1 MASGNRE
8 ELIIDGEISPLR
20 QKLREAA
27 ADLKKFGQEGGQ
39 AVSGMTGPLEML
51 RSKFVAIGAALTA
64 GGIMAFIQRTID
76 AADNLGKLS
85 QKIGVSVEDLAG
97 FQHAANLSDLSLE
110 QFSQGVK
117 QLSKYMTEH
126 GDKLRAAGIT
136 ATDTKGAL
144 IQLADAF
151 QRMQDGP
158 QKTAIAMELFGKQG
172 AELIP
177 LLNGGGAAL
186 RSMMEEGQRFNPITK
201 EMSDRAQ
208 EFNDSMTRMQTR
220 AGAVG
225 VAIASDLLPHLNRLF
240 DRLQQATQSGF
251 VDGFMSRWKAVFMGL
266 AAAINEAMASV
277 EEFLAK
283 ITFGSVAEN
292 HMKQAISLRESARRL
307 YQEMAAMAPA
317 QKQES
322 SRSGK
327 EDEPAKTNL
336 ASLLSGGKG
345 ASVEAKDPSVEAKD
359 PSFMQYY
366 EAELA
371 LRKSIYEQENTLRQF
386 SKEQELAYWREVQQ
400 NLELTN
406 KDRVTI
412 AKRTATLELE
422 IRRQA
427 AKEQRDL
434 DSVMVDSRRAAAL
447 AQIQF
452 EEQQANFA
460 RQNGDITKRQLLEL
474 EEQFARRRFE
484 IEYQSLLER
493 LELAKQDPN
502 ASPAELARIK
512 EQMLEIE
519 RNYQLRRGEILQGV
533 VTEQSEV
540 WNSFTGTV
548 SSLWDKG
555 IAAMMNGTL
564 TWRNAWR
571 AVLTDM
577 ARWFVESFIGKK
589 VKAWLAGEVA
599 QTAVTKAGTAARS
612 AIEGA
617 AALKSVA
624 LWAWTAGK
632 NIMVSA
638 WEAMA
643 AAWKAVVGI
652 PIVGPV
658 LAPIAAAAAFAG
670 VSRLAKRVASAE
682 GGYDIP
688 KGVNP
693 LVQTHEEE
701 MILPRQYANVIRGM
715 AAIGVPKL
723 SMPVYGMPSGITAM
737 DHLRTDEPALK
748 QYATAARGMVR
759 GGERDAPMRGGDTY
773 NWNISTPDP
782 RAFRDFLKANSHA
795 LVPALEAV
803 KRNFQLSRSR

>member
-1 MASGNRE
+1 MAGDNVE
-8 ELIIDGEISPLR
+8 QLIIDGEISPLR

-39 AVSGMTGPLEML
+39 AVSGMAGPLEML
-51 RSKFVAIGAALTA
+51 RTKFVAIGAALTA
-64 GGIMAFIQRTID
+64 AGMTAFIQRAID

-97 FQHAANLSDLSLE
+97 FQHAANLSDLTIE

-151 QRMQDGP
+151 QQMRDGP

-186 RSMMEEGQRFNPITK
+186 RGMMEEGQRFNPITQ

-225 VAIASDLLPHLNRLF
+225 VAIASDLLPYLNRFF
-240 DRLQQATQSGF
+240 DRLQQATESGF
-251 VDGFMSRWKAVFMGL
+251 IDGFMSRWKAAFMGL

-292 HMKQAISLRESARRL
+292 HLKQAISLRESARRL

-317 QKQES
+317 QKQEA
-322 SRSGK
+322 SRRGK
-327 EDEPAKTNL
+327 EDKPAKTNL
-336 ASLLSGGKG
+336 ASLLGGGKG
-345 ASVEAKDPSVEAKD
+345 ASVEAKD

-371 LRKSIYEQENTLRQF
+371 LRKATFEQENTLRQF

-400 NLELTN
+400 NLELTS
-406 KDRVTI
+406 KDRLAI

-422 IRRQA
+422 IRRQS

-434 DSVMVDSRRAAAL
+434 DGVMVDSRRVASL
-447 AQIQF
+447 AQIQY

-460 RQNGDITKRQLLEL
+460 RENGEMTKRELLVL

-484 IEYQSLLER
+484 IEYQALLER
-493 LELAKQDPN
+493 LELAKSDPN

-512 EQMLEIE
+512 EQLLEIE
-519 RNYQLRRGEILQGV
+519 RNYQLRRGEIMQAV
-533 VTEQSEV
+533 VFEQRTIWS
-540 WNSFTGTV
+540 SLTDTM

-555 IAAMMNGTL
+555 LQAMMNGTL
-564 TWRNAWR
+564 TWRNAIR
-571 AVLTDM
+571 AIWADM
-577 ARWFVESFIGKK
+577 TRWFVVEVVGKEVREWIVGKAKMLAVKLGFLKADEAIETAASAKK
-589 VKAWLAGEVA
+589 VATKVAETVPVVTSNAAQAGSNA
-599 QTAVTKAGTAARS
+599 ATAVAGTP
-612 AIEGA
+612 GVGPF
-617 AALKSVA
+617 L
-624 LWAWTAGK
+624 
-632 NIMVSA
+632 
-638 WEAMA
+638 AMA
-643 AAWKAVVGI
+643 AMAMV
-652 PIVGPV
+652 
-658 LAPIAAAAAFAG
+658 FAG
-670 VSRLAKRVASAE
+670 VMGLLNRKSAAR
-682 GGYDIP
+682 GYDIP
-688 KGVNP
+688 KGLNP
-693 LVQTHEEE
+693 LTQLHEEE
-701 MILPRQYANVIRGM
+701 MVLPKHLANAVRGM
-715 AAIGVPKL
+715 A
-723 SMPVYGMPSGITAM
+723 SGEAGDRGGEIHHHHEYKITAM
-737 DHLRTDEPALK
+737 DARSFRDYLNSNSPAL
-748 QYATAARGMVR
+748 ASGLHR
-759 GGERDAPMRGGDTY
+759 
-773 NWNISTPDP
+773 
-782 RAFRDFLKANSHA
+782 
-795 LVPALEAV
+795 V
-803 KRNFQLSRSR
+803 KRSYTPVGRWR

>member
-1 MASGNRE
+1 MAGDNVE
-8 ELIIDGEISPLR
+8 QLIIDGEISPLR

-39 AVSGMTGPLEML
+39 AVSGMAGPLEML
-51 RSKFVAIGAALTA
+51 RTKFVAIGAALTA
-64 GGIMAFIQRTID
+64 AGMTAFIQRAID

-97 FQHAANLSDLSLE
+97 FQHAANLSDLTIE

-151 QRMQDGP
+151 QQMRDGP

-186 RSMMEEGQRFNPITK
+186 RGMMEEGQRFNPITQ

-225 VAIASDLLPHLNRLF
+225 VAIASDLLPYLNRFF
-240 DRLQQATQSGF
+240 DRLQQATESGF
-251 VDGFMSRWKAVFMGL
+251 IDGFMSRWKAAFMGL

-292 HMKQAISLRESARRL
+292 HLKQAISLRESARRL

-317 QKQES
+317 QKQEA
-322 SRSGK
+322 SRRGK
-327 EDEPAKTNL
+327 EDKPAKTNL
-336 ASLLSGGKG
+336 ASLLGGGKG
-345 ASVEAKDPSVEAKD
+345 ASVEAKD

-371 LRKSIYEQENTLRQF
+371 LRKSIYEQENTQRQF

-400 NLELTN
+400 NLELTS
-406 KDRVTI
+406 KDRLAI

-422 IRRQA
+422 IRRQS

-434 DSVMVDSRRAAAL
+434 DGVMVDSRRVASL
-447 AQIQF
+447 AQIQY

-460 RQNGDITKRQLLEL
+460 RENGEMTKRELLVL

-484 IEYQSLLER
+484 IEYQALLER
-493 LELAKQDPN
+493 LELAKSDPN

-512 EQMLEIE
+512 EQLLEIE
-519 RNYQLRRGEILQGV
+519 RNYQLRRGEIMQAV
-533 VTEQSEV
+533 VFEQRTIWS
-540 WNSFTGTV
+540 SLTDTM

-555 IAAMMNGTL
+555 LQAMMNGTL
-564 TWRNAWR
+564 TWRNAIR
-571 AVLTDM
+571 AIWADM
-577 ARWFVESFIGKK
+577 TRWFVVEVVGKEVREWIVGKAKMLAVKLGFLKADEAIETAASAKK
-589 VKAWLAGEVA
+589 VATKVAETVPVVTSNAAQAGSNA
-599 QTAVTKAGTAARS
+599 ATAVAGTP
-612 AIEGA
+612 GVGPF
-617 AALKSVA
+617 L
-624 LWAWTAGK
+624 
-632 NIMVSA
+632 
-638 WEAMA
+638 AMA
-643 AAWKAVVGI
+643 AMAMV
-652 PIVGPV
+652 
-658 LAPIAAAAAFAG
+658 FAG
-670 VSRLAKRVASAE
+670 VMGLLNRKSAAR
-682 GGYDIP
+682 GYDIP
-688 KGVNP
+688 KGLNP
-693 LVQTHEEE
+693 LTQLHEEE
-701 MILPRQYANVIRGM
+701 MVLPKHLANAVRGM
-715 AAIGVPKL
+715 A
-723 SMPVYGMPSGITAM
+723 SGEAGDRGGEIHHHHEYKITAM
-737 DHLRTDEPALK
+737 DARSFRDYLNSNSPAL
-748 QYATAARGMVR
+748 ASGLHR
-759 GGERDAPMRGGDTY
+759 
-773 NWNISTPDP
+773 
-782 RAFRDFLKANSHA
+782 
-795 LVPALEAV
+795 V
-803 KRNFQLSRSR
+803 KRSYTPVGRWR

>member
-1 MASGNRE
+1 MAGDNRE
-8 ELIIDGEISPLR
+8 HLIIDGEISPLR

-39 AVSGMTGPLEML
+39 AVSGMSGPLEML
-51 RSKFVAIGAALTA
+51 RTKFIAIGAALTA
-64 GGIMAFIQRTID
+64 GGMAVFIQRAID

-97 FQHAANLSDLSLE
+97 FQHAASLSDLTLE

-151 QRMQDGP
+151 QQMRDGP
-158 QKTAIAMELFGKQG
+158 QKTAIAMELLGKQG

-177 LLNGGGAAL
+177 MLNGGGAAL
-186 RSMMEEGQRFNPITK
+186 RGMIEEGQRFNPVTE
-201 EMSDRAQ
+201 EMAKRAE

-225 VAIASDLLPHLNRLF
+225 VAIASDLLPHLNRFF
-240 DRLQQATQSGF
+240 DRLQQATESGF
-251 VDGFMSRWKAVFMGL
+251 IDGFMSRWKAAFMGL

-292 HMKQAISLRESARRL
+292 HLKQAISLRESARRL

-317 QKQES
+317 QKQEA

-327 EDEPAKTNL
+327 EDKPGKTNL
-336 ASLLSGGKG
+336 ASLLGGGKG
-345 ASVEAKDPSVEAKD
+345 ASVEAKD

-371 LRKSIYEQENTLRQF
+371 LRKSIYEQENTQRQF

-400 NLELTN
+400 NLELTS
-406 KDRVTI
+406 KDRLAI

-422 IRRQA
+422 IRRQS

-434 DSVMVDSRRAAAL
+434 DSVMVDSRRASAL
-447 AQIQF
+447 AQIQY

-460 RQNGDITKRQLLEL
+460 RENGEMTKRELLVL

-493 LELAKQDPN
+493 LELAKSDPN

-512 EQMLEIE
+512 EQLLEIE
-519 RNYQLRRGEILQGV
+519 RNYQLRRGEIMQAV
-533 VTEQSEV
+533 VFEQRTIWS
-540 WNSFTGTV
+540 SLTDAM

-555 IAAMMNGTL
+555 LQAMMNGTL
-564 TWRNAWR
+564 TWRNAIR
-571 AVLTDM
+571 AIWADM
-577 ARWFVESFIGKK
+577 TRWFVVEVVGKEVREWIVGKAKMLAVKLGFLKADEAIETAASAKK
-589 VKAWLAGEVA
+589 VATKVAETVPVVTSNAAQAGSNA
-599 QTAVTKAGTAARS
+599 ATAVAGTP
-612 AIEGA
+612 GVGPF
-617 AALKSVA
+617 L
-624 LWAWTAGK
+624 
-632 NIMVSA
+632 
-638 WEAMA
+638 AMA
-643 AAWKAVVGI
+643 AMAMV
-652 PIVGPV
+652 
-658 LAPIAAAAAFAG
+658 FAG
-670 VSRLAKRVASAE
+670 VMGLLNRKSAAR
-682 GGYDIP
+682 GYDIP
-688 KGVNP
+688 KGLNP
-693 LVQTHEEE
+693 LTQLHEEE
-701 MILPRQYANVIRGM
+701 MVLPKQYANVIRGL
-715 AAIGVPKL
+715 AA
-723 SMPVYGMPSGITAM
+723 SGGG
-737 DHLRTDEPALK
+737 DE
-748 QYATAARGMVR
+748 
-759 GGERDAPMRGGDTY
+759 APRGGDTY
-773 NWNISTPDP
+773 NWHVTTPDP
-782 RAFRDFLKANSHA
+782 RAFRDFLKANSHT
-795 LVPALEAV
+795 LVPALQAV
-803 KRNFQLSRSR
+803 KRNFQTSRSR